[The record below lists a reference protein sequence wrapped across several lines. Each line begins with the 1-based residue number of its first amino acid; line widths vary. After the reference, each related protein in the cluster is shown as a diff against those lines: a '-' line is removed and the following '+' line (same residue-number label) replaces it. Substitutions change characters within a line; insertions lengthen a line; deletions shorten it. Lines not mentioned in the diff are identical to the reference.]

1 MKLSPPTSSPP
12 TPQSRPIFPPPPCDT
27 RTRPSDGYPP
37 RRAAKADKVR
47 SDGETSDARSGSDK
61 DSSEKPEHR
70 KGNKITAPGE
80 PAVLPPRAF
89 LPGNSEQSGADRSR
103 GGACQ

>member
-1 MKLSPPTSSPP
+1 MKLSPPLHLLPRLPSLVLYFSSP
-12 TPQSRPIFPPPPCDT
+12 
-27 RTRPSDGYPP
+27 
-37 RRAAKADKVR
+37 KADKVR

-61 DSSEKPEHR
+61 DSSEKPEPAR
-70 KGNKITAPGE
+70 GTKSGQITAPGE

-89 LPGNSEQSGADRSR
+89 LPGNSEQSGAEWSR